1 MAKRR
6 EIRNSTAEFL
16 IFQAEA
22 KEQGVEVYYKDENI
36 WATQKAMA
44 TLFDVNVPAISKHLK
59 NIFESGELKDD
70 SVVSKMEITASDGK
84 NYQTQF
90 YSLDAIIAVG
100 YRVNSVRATQF
111 RQWATSVLKVYAIR
125 GYVLDRKRMENGTF
139 LDEDYNKDAPT
150 TRLFFKRIQ
159 NKMHYA
165 VHGRMESK
173 ISSATYH
180 FGRRT

>member
-16 IFQAEA
+16 IFQIEG
-22 KEQGVEVYYKDENI
+22 KEQGIEVYYKDENI

-70 SVVSKMEITASDGK
+70 AVVSKMEITASDGK
-84 NYQTQF
+84 RYQTQF

-100 YRVNSVRATQF
+100 YRVNSIMLQ
-111 RQWATSVLKVYAIR
+111 
-125 GYVLDRKRMENGTF
+125 
-139 LDEDYNKDAPT
+139 P
-150 TRLFFKRIQ
+150 
-159 NKMHYA
+159 
-165 VHGRMESK
+165 
-173 ISSATYH
+173 
-180 FGRRT
+180 

>member
-1 MAKRR
+1 MHNSANDIEDMAKRR

-59 NIFESGELKDD
+59 NIFETGELKDD

-84 NYQTQF
+84 HYQTLF
-90 YSLDAIIAVG
+90 YSLDAVIAVG

-111 RQWATSVLKVYAIR
+111 RQWATSVLK
-125 GYVLDRKRMENGTF
+125 G
-139 LDEDYNKDAPT
+139 
-150 TRLFFKRIQ
+150 
-159 NKMHYA
+159 
-165 VHGRMESK
+165 S
-173 ISSATYH
+173 
-180 FGRRT
+180 